1 MYHVDVLGQQISVGD
16 IVLTKGPHSTNFD
29 SIATVTKLD
38 FNSITVSLQKQ
49 LFNYTDL
56 TNYNQGVTKDIK
68 LKKLRKQSSSVLVL
82 TDYIPQMQKT
92 ILSQLKSLNIVLP
105 KRLKESDFTFLI
117 NQLSY
122 EMPWSIFTSPILN
135 LPLDEVHSYM
145 QQAIQDLT
153 YQYPEYSI

>member
-1 MYHVDVLGQQISVGD
+1 MYHVDILGQQISVGD
-16 IVLTKGPHSTNFD
+16 IILTKGPHSTNFD
-29 SIATVTKLD
+29 SIATVIKLN

-68 LKKLRKQSSSVLVL
+68 LKKLRKQSSSVLVI

-105 KRLKESDFTFLI
+105 KRLIESDFTFLI
-117 NQLSY
+117 HQLSY

-135 LPLDEVHSYM
+135 LSLDEVHSYM